1 MSEVPASA
9 GQARLGPL
17 TDVERSELRGT
28 CSDWYAE
35 HGRDLPWRREGT
47 TPWGVLVSE
56 VMSQQTPMARVVA
69 PWTQWMERWPTPDD
83 LAEEEPGAAVAAWG
97 RLGYPRRALRL
108 HACAVAIARQY
119 GGVVPSRYED
129 LIGLP
134 GIGDYT
140 AAAVVSFAFGGR
152 AAVLDTNVRRVL
164 ARVERGVANCASATT
179 RADRELAARWLPDGD
194 ADAARWAVASMEL
207 GALICTARTPSC
219 QLCPVA
225 AHCRWV
231 VAGKPLDG
239 APVRRGQPW
248 KGTDRQCRGVILDLV
263 RNSAAGVEIEVAL
276 AAWPSRHQAE
286 KCLGSLLDDGLVHQ
300 KGSTLRL

>member
-17 TDVERSELRGT
+17 TDAERSELRET

-164 ARVERGVANCASATT
+164 ARVETGVANCASATT

-231 VAGKPLDG
+231 AAGKPLDG
-239 APVRRGQPW
+239 APARRGQPW

-263 RNSAAGVEIEVAL
+263 RNAERGVEVEVAL
-276 AAWPSRHQAE
+276 AAWPVRHQAE
-286 KCLGSLLDDGLVHQ
+286 KCLSSLLADGLVHQ